1 MRCPGCQI
9 IVTPHGGGMENKMK
23 GKRQSKIIELINKYD
38 IETQDDLIEKLRL
51 EGFTVTQATV
61 SRDMRDLKL
70 TKITDERGVYKYV
83 QPKSTLPTNI
93 SMLGGPILSSVTSA
107 DYAGNIVVIKTIPSM
122 ASAIAAGIDGMEMR
136 SLLGCVAGDDCV
148 IVISRTEE
156 DASALCNRLRELIR
170 LS

>member
-1 MRCPGCQI
+1 
-9 IVTPHGGGMENKMK
+9 MK
-23 GKRQSKIIELINKYD
+23 WKRQNKIIEIIGKYD

-51 EGFTVTQATV
+51 EGFSVTQATV

-70 TKITDERGVYKYV
+70 TKVTDERGVYKYV
-83 QPKSTLPTNI
+83 QPRSTASNI
-93 SMLGGPILSSVTSA
+93 SMLGGPILSSMTSA

-122 ASAIAAGIDGMEMR
+122 ASAIAAGIDEMDIR

-148 IVISRTEE
+148 IVVARTED
-156 DASALCNRLRELIR
+156 DAASLCNKLRELIK